1 MAVHGGGSPRAKAGE
16 LAGGVA
22 GRGEFDFAATVDS
35 DTVDGPSAGMTG
47 GGTTGRAR
55 LPAHLDST
63 SSQDSSSV
71 FDARAMPMNIG
82 RHELVRPLGMGGMG
96 QVFEARAPDGTTV
109 ALKIIRGTSPERLYR
124 FKREFRSL
132 SAVVH
137 PNIVALYDLV
147 HVDEQGGPGL
157 AFFTMELLRGA
168 HFVTAI
174 RDELADDAGLDEAG
188 LRRLQDG
195 LVGLACGLSCVHRH
209 GLVHRD
215 IKPSNVMITPSGRV
229 VVLDLGLVRESRVA
243 SFDSLGENAPLLGT
257 PLYMAPEQVIRSD
270 DAGPAADW
278 YAVGEV
284 LWECLAGESRH
295 AGRTLVEVFERKLM
309 EPPSPPSRRHP
320 GVPPHLDQLCV
331 DLLAREPD
339 ARPSAG
345 DVLVRLGRGDLVAIE
360 LTVQGLLGREHEAR
374 LLRDQLVQT
383 GRAGA
388 VFVSGPSG
396 FGKTTL
402 VEHVLDV
409 VRREDSVVAFSGS
422 CSERESIPFKALDSA
437 IDALSLYL
445 CNTDADATAIARPD
459 DLAALARLFPIL
471 RTVPAIR
478 AIDDSRLDGLDPIEI
493 RRRAAD
499 SLAEVLTR
507 IAARRP
513 VVLALDDLQWADLD
527 SVLLLESVLL
537 RKHPP
542 PVTLLGSHREGT
554 EATRAP
560 LAHLWKSFEA
570 ADHIGLRRVLVGPLS
585 GEQSMALAARLL
597 GGPVDDPVAV
607 RIAREAGGSPF
618 FIGELVRHALAHGG
632 LDDAGLSLDNLLR
645 AHLQRLPLSA
655 KRLVEVLAVAGG
667 RLPRDLAVDIVAA
680 GAGPVDRGTLAR
692 LRAEHLIRIADASQD
707 DVLETYH
714 DRVREAAALEAAESH
729 GSELAAIHRAIG
741 EALLRTGTADAAT
754 LAHHFRAAN
763 DGERATQFT
772 LAAALEAARALAFD
786 QAAELFRAALS
797 IGGIDAA
804 TATHTRAHLA
814 SALANAGRL
823 HAAARVYTDAAHADD
838 TQASE
843 AQRSEWLR
851 LATAH
856 FLSTGHHDE
865 GRAVLEELL
874 PRVGLSLPR
883 GTAATIV
890 ALLGQRALLA
900 TRKLV
905 LPPRGGPRLS
915 ERDAQRLDV
924 CWTATRGLLYSD
936 GITSALFHARHLR
949 LALASGDPL
958 RAARAIGYEAYL
970 RALMEGGDADAAAT
984 AIFDSLEA
992 SADIQA
998 SPYVLGMLAQYRAGA
1013 HQMLCRFEPALT
1025 SYERGVA
1032 ILRDQ
1037 CTGVMD
1043 EIAQM
1048 DAHRMMVLL
1057 YLGRIGELGDV
1068 AFRLLRECAERPN
1081 PYVEGFARGVLGNHV
1096 YLAQDQVDAAHEQLE
1111 LYRRHAPKRFEAHF
1125 FNCASKQTE
1134 LLRYRG
1140 EVEAAWQQNQVDS
1153 AIVEKFP
1160 FFRVPFV
1167 KAEFYRSRA
1176 SNALALAAR
1185 SRDPAPLLKIARTAA
1200 KQSFRVPLPMSD
1212 AYGHLTLASA
1222 AALEGMHDVAIS
1234 ELRRTV
1240 AIFERLAMGSDLAVC
1255 RRRLAALLG
1264 GDEGR
1269 AQQQLADDWMAEQQI
1284 LRPDRF
1290 TDMIAPGFDRQP

>member
-1 MAVHGGGSPRAKAGE
+1 MAVHGGGSPGPREGDT
-16 LAGGVA
+16 AGGA
-22 GRGEFDFAATVDS
+22 AKRGDFGHAATVDS

-47 GGTTGRAR
+47 DGPTGRAR
-55 LPAHLDST
+55 VPAHLDST
-63 SSQDSSSV
+63 SSQDSSV
-71 FDARAMPMNIG
+71 FEARAMPMNIG

-96 QVFEARAPDGTTV
+96 QVFEALAPDGTTV

-147 HVDEQGGPGL
+147 HVDDGGGQGL

-168 HFVTAI
+168 HFVSAVREEGT
-174 RDELADDAGLDEAG
+174 DEGPLDEAG
-188 LRRLQDG
+188 LRRLQDA

-215 IKPSNVMITPSGRV
+215 IKPSNVMITPAGRV

-257 PLYMAPEQVIRSD
+257 PLYMAPEQVVRSD

-284 LWECLAGESRH
+284 LWECLGGASRH

-309 EPPSPPSRRHP
+309 EAPEPPSRRHP
-320 GVPPHLDQLCV
+320 SVPPHLDQLCV
-331 DLLAREPD
+331 DLLARDPA
-339 ARPSAG
+339 ARPNAG

-383 GRAGA
+383 GRTGA

-478 AIDDSRLDGLDPIEI
+478 AVDDARIETCDPIEV

-527 SVLLLESVLL
+527 SVLFLEAVLL
-537 RKHPP
+537 RRHPP
-542 PVTLLGSHREGT
+542 PITLLGSHREGT

-560 LAHLWKSFEA
+560 LAHLWKSLEA

-585 GEQSMALAARLL
+585 DEQSVALAARLL
-597 GGPVDDPVAV
+597 GGPVDEPVAT

-618 FIGELVRHALAHGG
+618 FIGELVRYALAHGG
-632 LDDAGLSLDNLLR
+632 LDDGLSLDNLLR
-645 AHLQRLPLSA
+645 THLQRLPLSA

-667 RLPRDLAVDIVAA
+667 RLPRGLAVDIVGAA
-680 GAGPVDRGTLAR
+680 AGPVDRGTLAR
-692 LRAEHLIRIADASQD
+692 LRAEHLIRIADSSQD

-714 DRVREAAALEAAESH
+714 DRVREAAAQEAAESH
-729 GSELAAIHRAIG
+729 GSQLAAIHLAIG
-741 EALLRTGTADAAT
+741 EALLRTGSADAAT

-763 DGERATQFT
+763 DAERATQFT

-814 SALANAGRL
+814 AALANAGRL

-838 TQASE
+838 TMASE
-843 AQRSEWLR
+843 AQRTEWLR

-883 GTAATIV
+883 GTASTIA

-900 TRKLV
+900 PRKLV
-905 LPPRGGPRLS
+905 LPAPGGRRLS
-915 ERDAQRLDV
+915 ELDAQRLDV

-936 GITSALFHARHLR
+936 GISSALFHARHLR
-949 LALASGDPL
+949 LALSSGDPL

-970 RALMEGGDADAAAT
+970 RALMKGGAADAEAT
-984 AIFDSLEA
+984 AIFDGLEA
-992 SADIQA
+992 AAEIRASA
-998 SPYVLGMLAQYRAGA
+998 YVRGMLAQYRAGA
-1013 HQMLCRFEPALT
+1013 HQMLCRFEPAMA
-1025 SYERGVA
+1025 SYERGIA

-1140 EVEAAWQQNQVDS
+1140 EAAEAWRQNQIDS
-1153 AIVEKFP
+1153 AVVEKFP

-1176 SNALALAAR
+1176 ANALALAAQ
-1185 SRDPAPLLKIARTAA
+1185 SQDPAPLLKIARTAA
-1200 KQSFRVPLPMSD
+1200 KQCFRVPLPMSD

-1222 AALEGMHDVAIS
+1222 AALEGASELAIS
-1234 ELRRTV
+1234 ELRHAV
-1240 AIFERLAMGSDLAVC
+1240 AVFERLAMASDLAAC
-1255 RRRLAALLG
+1255 RRRLAVLLG
-1264 GDEGR
+1264 GDEGS
-1269 AQQQLADDWMAEQQI
+1269 AQQHAADAWMAEQGVV
-1284 LRPDRF
+1284 RPDRF
-1290 TDMIAPGFDRQP
+1290 TDMIAPGFDRQT

>member
-1 MAVHGGGSPRAKAGE
+1 MAVHGGGSPGPKAGE
-16 LAGGVA
+16 VAGGVA
-22 GRGEFDFAATVDS
+22 RRGDFDFAATVDS

-63 SSQDSSSV
+63 SSQDSSV

-284 LWECLAGESRH
+284 LWECLGGESRH

-309 EPPSPPSRRHP
+309 EPPEPPSRRRP

-331 DLLAREPD
+331 DLLAREPA

-345 DVLVRLGRGDLVAIE
+345 DVLTRLGRGDLVAIE
-360 LTVQGLLGREHEAR
+360 LAVQGLLGREHEAR

-537 RKHPP
+537 R
-542 PVTLLGSHREGT
+542 S
-554 EATRAP
+554 TR
-560 LAHLWKSFEA
+560 
-570 ADHIGLRRVLVGPLS
+570 RRS
-585 GEQSMALAARLL
+585 RCW
-597 GGPVDDPVAV
+597 
-607 RIAREAGGSPF
+607 
-618 FIGELVRHALAHGG
+618 
-632 LDDAGLSLDNLLR
+632 
-645 AHLQRLPLSA
+645 
-655 KRLVEVLAVAGG
+655 
-667 RLPRDLAVDIVAA
+667 
-680 GAGPVDRGTLAR
+680 
-692 LRAEHLIRIADASQD
+692 
-707 DVLETYH
+707 
-714 DRVREAAALEAAESH
+714 
-729 GSELAAIHRAIG
+729 
-741 EALLRTGTADAAT
+741 
-754 LAHHFRAAN
+754 
-763 DGERATQFT
+763 
-772 LAAALEAARALAFD
+772 
-786 QAAELFRAALS
+786 
-797 IGGIDAA
+797 AA
-804 TATHTRAHLA
+804 TARAPRPRGPRSRTCGRA
-814 SALANAGRL
+814 SRRPITSACAACWSGRCRASNRWPSRRACSADRSTIRWPCGSPVRP
-823 HAAARVYTDAAHADD
+823 AAARSSS
-838 TQASE
+838 ASWS
-843 AQRSEWLR
+843 ATRS
-851 LATAH
+851 
-856 FLSTGHHDE
+856 
-865 GRAVLEELL
+865 
-874 PRVGLSLPR
+874 P
-883 GTAATIV
+883 TAASTTPASASTTCCARTCSGCRCRPSAWSRCSRWPAV
-890 ALLGQRALLA
+890 GCRA
-900 TRKLV
+900 TSRSTSS
-905 LPPRGGPRLS
+905 PPRPVRS
-915 ERDAQRLDV
+915 
-924 CWTATRGLLYSD
+924 
-936 GITSALFHARHLR
+936 I
-949 LALASGDPL
+949 
-958 RAARAIGYEAYL
+958 AARW
-970 RALMEGGDADAAAT
+970 
-984 AIFDSLEA
+984 
-992 SADIQA
+992 
-998 SPYVLGMLAQYRAGA
+998 
-1013 HQMLCRFEPALT
+1013 PA
-1025 SYERGVA
+1025 
-1032 ILRDQ
+1032 
-1037 CTGVMD
+1037 
-1043 EIAQM
+1043 
-1048 DAHRMMVLL
+1048 
-1057 YLGRIGELGDV
+1057 
-1068 AFRLLRECAERPN
+1068 CAP
-1081 PYVEGFARGVLGNHV
+1081 
-1096 YLAQDQVDAAHEQLE
+1096 
-1111 LYRRHAPKRFEAHF
+1111 
-1125 FNCASKQTE
+1125 ST
-1134 LLRYRG
+1134 
-1140 EVEAAWQQNQVDS
+1140 
-1153 AIVEKFP
+1153 
-1160 FFRVPFV
+1160 
-1167 KAEFYRSRA
+1167 
-1176 SNALALAAR
+1176 
-1185 SRDPAPLLKIARTAA
+1185 
-1200 KQSFRVPLPMSD
+1200 
-1212 AYGHLTLASA
+1212 
-1222 AALEGMHDVAIS
+1222 
-1234 ELRRTV
+1234 
-1240 AIFERLAMGSDLAVC
+1240 
-1255 RRRLAALLG
+1255 
-1264 GDEGR
+1264 
-1269 AQQQLADDWMAEQQI
+1269 
-1284 LRPDRF
+1284 
-1290 TDMIAPGFDRQP
+1290 

>member
-1 MAVHGGGSPRAKAGE
+1 MAVHGGGSPGPKAGE
-16 LAGGVA
+16 RAGGVA
-22 GRGEFDFAATVDS
+22 GRRDMGLEATVDS

-47 GGTTGRAR
+47 GPSTGRAR
-55 LPAHLDST
+55 MPAHLDST
-63 SSQDSSSV
+63 SSQDASSV
-71 FDARAMPMNIG
+71 FDARSMPMNIG

-147 HVDEQGGPGL
+147 HVDDGGGQGL

-168 HFVTAI
+168 HFVSAV
-174 RDELADDAGLDEAG
+174 RDELAEGALDEPA
-188 LRRLQDG
+188 LRRLQDAM
-195 LVGLACGLSCVHRH
+195 VGLACGLSCVHRH

-215 IKPSNVMITPSGRV
+215 IKPSNVMITPTGRV

-243 SFDSLGENAPLLGT
+243 SFDSVGENHALLGT

-278 YAVGEV
+278 YAAGEV
-284 LWECLAGESRH
+284 LWECLHGESRH

-309 EPPSPPSRRHP
+309 EPPTLPRRA
-320 GVPPHLDQLCV
+320 GVPPHLAQLCL
-331 DLLAREPD
+331 DLLAREPA

-374 LLRDQLVQT
+374 LLRDQLAQT
-383 GRAGA
+383 GRTNA

-409 VRREDSVVAFSGS
+409 ARREDAVVAFTGS

-478 AIDDSRLDGLDPIEI
+478 DLDDAWLEGCDPIEI

-499 SLAEVLTR
+499 SLAALLTR
-507 IAARRP
+507 IATRRP

-527 SVLLLESVLL
+527 SVLLLESILL

-542 PVTLLGSHREGT
+542 PITLLGSHREGT
-554 EATRAP
+554 ETTRAP
-560 LAHLWKSFEA
+560 LSHLWKALEA
-570 ADHIGLRRVLVGPLS
+570 AEFIGLRRVLVGPLS
-585 GEQSMALAARLL
+585 DEQSLALAARLL
-597 GGPVDDPVAV
+597 GGPVDDPVAA

-632 LDDAGLSLDNLLR
+632 LDEAGLSLDSLLR
-645 AHLQRLPLSA
+645 AHLQRLPPSA

-667 RLPRDLAVDIVAA
+667 RLPRTLAVDIVAA
-680 GAGPVDRGTLAR
+680 AAGPVDRGTLAR

-714 DRVREAAALEAAESH
+714 DRVREAAAQEAAESQ
-729 GSELAAIHRAIG
+729 GSELAAIHLAIG
-741 EALLRTGTADAAT
+741 EALLSSGAADTAT

-763 DGERATQFT
+763 DTERATQFT

-814 SALANAGRL
+814 EALANAGRL

-838 TQASE
+838 TSASE
-843 AQRSEWLR
+843 AQRTEWLR

-883 GTAATIV
+883 GTASTIV

-905 LPPRGGPRLS
+905 LPPPGGPRLS

-936 GITSALFHARHLR
+936 GISSTLFHARHLR

-970 RALMEGGDADAAAT
+970 RALMEGGAADAAAT

-992 SADIQA
+992 SAPIQA

-1013 HQMLCRFEPALT
+1013 HQMLCRFEPAMA
-1025 SYERGVA
+1025 SYERGIA
-1032 ILRDQ
+1032 ILREQ

-1096 YLAQDQVDAAHEQLE
+1096 HLAQDQADAAHEQLE
-1111 LYRRHAPKRFEAHF
+1111 LYRRNAPKKFEAHF

-1140 EVEAAWQQNQVDS
+1140 LAEEAWRQNQADS

-1160 FFRVPFV
+1160 FFRVPYV

-1176 SNALALAAR
+1176 ANALALAAR
-1185 SRDPAPLLKIARTAA
+1185 SRDPEPLLKIARAAA
-1200 KQSFRVPLPMSD
+1200 KQCFRVPLPMAD
-1212 AYGHLTLASA
+1212 AYGHLTLASV
-1222 AALEGMHDVAIS
+1222 AALEGKLELAAT

-1240 AIFERLAMGSDLAVC
+1240 AVFERLNMASDLAAC

-1269 AQQQLADDWMAEQQI
+1269 AQQQAADAWMAEQQI

-1290 TDMIAPGFDRQP
+1290 TDMIAPGFDRHT